1 MFTRPSTTVTGEH
14 VYSVQGGGVTPSDF
28 NALVGAGGALA
39 KQVGTSLVPGLFVV
53 RDLNL

>member
-1 MFTRPSTTVTGEH
+1 LFTRPSTTVTGEH